1 MYPRSV
7 RRTSCVVVLAVVGW
21 EIGASVRD
29 DGVVQFNA
37 LFDIH

>member
-1 MYPRSV
+1 MSG
-7 RRTSCVVVLAVVGW
+7 RRTRVLADRWGL
-21 EIGASVRD
+21 GASVQD